1 MLLGCVGAFWAHQ
14 CCCEDRS
21 WAEVDFVR
29 EPRVSRGPQLVI
41 TAHDFRLVRGREG
54 MYHCVGG
61 RMLMAGGGLR
71 EEEHVQDTHTFWGW
85 GMGITKCH
93 ASHEL
98 MQVELFPHI
107 YWCNKCRAI
116 SSHQAKM
123 LCVPCRGTHT
133 KWGGVC
139 IYLYCR
145 GISS

>member
-71 EEEHVQDTHTFWGW
+71 EEEHVQDTHTFWGL
-85 GMGITKCH
+85 GDGH
-93 ASHEL
+93 Y
-98 MQVELFPHI
+98 QVSCI
-107 YWCNKCRAI
+107 SRAD
-116 SSHQAKM
+116 AGGT
-123 LCVPCRGTHT
+123 VPAYIL
-133 KWGGVC
+133 VQQV
-139 IYLYCR
+139 
-145 GISS
+145 